1 MRLRYY
7 ADTDSLY
14 FGLKR
19 RLGTETR
26 EVSDRLNVDLDAAGE
41 VEGFDIDNEST
52 RLDLS
57 KLEFEALPDRSYT
70 VA

>member
-7 ADTDSLY
+7 ADTDRLY

-19 RLGTETR
+19 SLGTGTR

-57 KLEFEALPDRSYT
+57 KLEFEALPDR
-70 VA
+70 